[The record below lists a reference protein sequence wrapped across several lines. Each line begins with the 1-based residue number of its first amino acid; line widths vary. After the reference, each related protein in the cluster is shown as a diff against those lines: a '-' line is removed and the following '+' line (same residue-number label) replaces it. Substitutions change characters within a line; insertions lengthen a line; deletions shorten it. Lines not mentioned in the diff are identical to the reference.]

1 MCIRPPFCHLLGSLV
16 LFCLSLPIGAAEC
29 VGMVPAGD
37 TAFWRQVEI
46 GAQRAASELDVQLYY
61 RGPLREGGV
70 EAQLQVIE
78 RLLGKGCKAL
88 VIAPAGEA
96 IAPRI
101 KQLQSG
107 GIPTLYMD
115 RGLSEPAPLGLVA
128 TDNFAA
134 GYLAGEHMALLLQG
148 RGQVALLRL
157 RKGLHS
163 TGERER
169 GFRQGAEAGGLQVL
183 IDRYVGDDSQ
193 RVVEALGEQLEQLDG
208 LFTPNSTSSRA
219 ALAAMRRLHK
229 AGQRV
234 HIGFDGDEVL
244 LEALR
249 LGDMQALL
257 VQQPRII
264 GYQAVQMAHQ
274 AMRTGVSGPPAHS
287 LLPAQL
293 ITRAN
298 MLELYEALRD
308 MPQAP

>member
-1 MCIRPPFCHLLGSLV
+1 MCIRSRFRHLLGAFAL
-16 LFCLSLPIGAAEC
+16 LCLSLQAQAANC
-29 VGMVPAGD
+29 IGMVPAGD

-46 GAQRAASELDVQLYY
+46 GAQQAARELNLRVYY

-70 EAQLQVIE
+70 ETQLQVIE
-78 RLLGKGCKAL
+78 RLLGHGCRAL
-88 VIAPAGEA
+88 VIAPSDES
-96 IAPRI
+96 IAARVR
-101 KQLQSG
+101 QLQAG
-107 GIPTLYMD
+107 GIPTLYID
-115 RGLSEPAPLGLVA
+115 RSLSEPAPLGLVA

-134 GYLAGEHMALLLQG
+134 GYLAGQHMVELLQG
-148 RGQVALLRL
+148 EGQVALLRL
-157 RKGLHS
+157 RQGLHS
-163 TGERER
+163 TSERER
-169 GFRQGAEAGGLQVL
+169 GFRQGAEDGGLQVL

-257 VQQPRII
+257 VQQPRMI
-264 GYQAVQMAHQ
+264 GYQAVLLAHQ
-274 AMRTGVSGPPAHS
+274 AMVAGTPARPAHT
-287 LLPAQL
+287 LLPARL
-293 ITRAN
+293 ITRSN
-298 MLELYEALRD
+298 MLDLYETLRD
-308 MPQAP
+308 VPPQP